1 MKLNSLSSVPPTPLP
16 LTAGLYQSY
25 IHRHI
30 QSSPLLH
37 PASPAVSGI
46 LSPFTWATDV
56 TYEVSS
62 QHPVPSSLS
71 IFTLE
76 TLIFLKYMVMMSLS
90 CSKFF
95 HGSPLPTEWSS
106 NAFTCPSR
114 FSNDLVP
121 TCFCHFISEHLP
133 TRTLPSFSIE
143 LSLFLSIQVQYPLL
157 SGQNQSLHSQHWHN
171 THFLS

>member
-1 MKLNSLSSVPPTPLP
+1 MPRCRSRGIGLLLSGAPGLGERRIRSGLLGCPLLLQTHLNETELLIFSPPTPLP

-30 QSSPLLH
+30 QSSPLLR

-95 HGSPLPTEWSS
+95 HGSPLPTE
-106 NAFTCPSR
+106 
-114 FSNDLVP
+114 
-121 TCFCHFISEHLP
+121 
-133 TRTLPSFSIE
+133 
-143 LSLFLSIQVQYPLL
+143 
-157 SGQNQSLHSQHWHN
+157 
-171 THFLS
+171 